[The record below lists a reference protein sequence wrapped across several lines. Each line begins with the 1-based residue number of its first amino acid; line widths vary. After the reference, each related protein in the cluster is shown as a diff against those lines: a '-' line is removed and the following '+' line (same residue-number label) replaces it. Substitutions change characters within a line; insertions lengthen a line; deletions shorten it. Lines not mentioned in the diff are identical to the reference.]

1 MDIAQGAAERFNLP
15 FVAQF
20 LALGEFHEFQYIF
33 HLIYRALEGVNDF
46 HHFVNGLADGRTM
59 MGGFSKGGAVYGDAL
74 GQAMDALEQR
84 LWLWRRSR
92 RKCRCGRWH
101 RCFE

>member
-1 MDIAQGAAERFNLP
+1 MDIAQGAPEGFNLP
-15 FVAQF
+15 LVTEF

-59 MGGFSKGGAVYGDAL
+59 MGGFSNGGAVDGDAL
-74 GQAMDALEQR
+74 GQAMDALQ
-84 LWLWRRSR
+84 
-92 RKCRCGRWH
+92 
-101 RCFE
+101 